1 MEREMIYERYLFM
14 KKLLMLS
21 ASVFEIPLIQAAQE
35 QGYYVITT
43 GNNAAAPGHKASDEY
58 APFDYSDYEGIEI
71 ENRSNQ
77 SGLFG

>member
-35 QGYYVITT
+35 SETNSSFTAITI
-43 GNNAAAPGHKASDEY
+43 KLSASWLLIK
-58 APFDYSDYEGIEI
+58 SDKHITFNPLKEFSLRWPSE
-71 ENRSNQ
+71 
-77 SGLFG
+77 